1 MGKRKAKSTLTKIDP
16 SILKPKL
23 CAISQHAAENGGR
36 FTTTVRPTHRPP
48 EDLPNFAANTSS
60 LNEEYVEGDETD
72 DDVSRGY
79 YVARVCNLPFFLPSA
94 RQTHHR

>member
-36 FTTTVRPTHRPP
+36 FTTTVRPAHRPP

-60 LNEEYVEGDETD
+60 FNEEYAEGNETD

-79 YVARVCNLPFFLPSA
+79 YVARVCNLPDRKSVV
-94 RQTHHR
+94 